1 MRASQRLP
9 GEIVSTLR
17 VLAILVLVLLPVALA
32 VRQLVRRQARRLAE
46 AVATGAATALV
57 VGLAGVVL
65 RTGVGD
71 QLYHAIAMSS
81 RGVSHFALLDGYLAG
96 LVAYT
101 TIIDLSARPRWRAA
115 LWVTLGVYAIASLAT
130 LRTTVLSVLITLLL
144 GRAIGLGVRYAA
156 GSMSQRPSGETIA
169 AALGAAGQPVTRAAP
184 GRRGRCG
191 VAAVRGGHPRWR
203 AARRDRVRP

>member
-1 MRASQRLP
+1 MVQEPVVEDQPARRIRRPGDLLRCVAACLGIAILVAAGLLAKATTNGVETDVVRASQRLP

-46 AVATGAATALV
+46 AVTTGAATTLV

-81 RGVSHFALLDGYLAG
+81 
-96 LVAYT
+96 
-101 TIIDLSARPRWRAA
+101 
-115 LWVTLGVYAIASLAT
+115 
-130 LRTTVLSVLITLLL
+130 
-144 GRAIGLGVRYAA
+144 
-156 GSMSQRPSGETIA
+156 
-169 AALGAAGQPVTRAAP
+169 
-184 GRRGRCG
+184 
-191 VAAVRGGHPRWR
+191 GG
-203 AARRDRVRP
+203 